1 MRTIYVDK
9 DIPRAL
15 VVKALRPV
23 WRNVAFSAISPSK
36 FAEIPEPA
44 LPGSRWV
51 RVRNR
56 LCGICASD
64 VSLLFVEADPDVS
77 PVALPG
83 YQRIYLGHETVGEV
97 VEIGSAVTRVK
108 LGDRVVMD
116 TRFQGATCLSQE
128 ITPICDH
135 CAAQNFTRCENAS
148 AGIGPRGV
156 GGGFSDSY
164 TAHETEI
171 YAVPE
176 SLSADQAMM
185 VEPLSTGMHAALKR
199 TPKKGQRALVVGS
212 GIVGLSVLQC
222 VRAVAPE
229 CHLSAV
235 ARHPHQAE
243 AAKRLGA
250 DEVIRG
256 EDVYLATERI
266 TGAKLYTGLFGNRTL
281 LGGFDVVYDS
291 IGSARTLQ
299 DSLRW
304 TRAGGSVVMV
314 GFELERQKLDLN
326 PIWHQE
332 IDLTGIYAHGG
343 EDWHGGR
350 TRTYDVVIEQLGRN
364 ALTVEGLVTHR
375 FPLARWREAIETTL
389 DKRTGAIKVAFDHGA
404 G

>member
-128 ITPICDH
+128 IAPICDH

-375 FPLARWREAIETTL
+375 FPLACWREAIETTL
-389 DKRTGAIKVAFDHGA
+389 DKHTGAIKVAFDHGA

>member
-128 ITPICDH
+128 IAPICDH